1 MFLCSST
8 IGILVAR
15 HNRNGALEIMLI
27 AGSMVSDSDDIE
39 RNFLPLLLLVVDIV
53 TSGRNRAAR
62 SGKFADN
69 HDRYCGIGKI
79 RCRPR
84 RRSDRGMR
92 SPYRLPHAR
101 HSRSHRCAASNDRAL
116 YRTFSSNQGQGH
128 HVRTER
134 LVPAHECDQRHVRP
148 RTEGPG
154 YGQLFAIPARKW
166 QKTAR
171 P

>member
-1 MFLCSST
+1 MFLCFST

-27 AGSMVSDSDDIE
+27 AGSMMSDSDDIE
-39 RNFLPLLLLVVDIV
+39 RDFLSLLLLVVDIV

-69 HDRYCGIGKI
+69 HDRYCGIGKN

-92 SPYRLPHAR
+92 SPHRLPHAR
-101 HSRSHRCAASNDRAL
+101 HSRSHGCATSNARAL
-116 YRTFSSNQGQGH
+116 YRTLSNQGQRH
-128 HVRTER
+128 HVCTER
-134 LVPAHECDQRHVRP
+134 LVPARECDQRHVRP
-148 RTEGPG
+148 RTEGLG
-154 YGQLFAIPARKW
+154 CGQLFATPARKW
-166 QKTAR
+166 RKTAR
-171 P
+171 H